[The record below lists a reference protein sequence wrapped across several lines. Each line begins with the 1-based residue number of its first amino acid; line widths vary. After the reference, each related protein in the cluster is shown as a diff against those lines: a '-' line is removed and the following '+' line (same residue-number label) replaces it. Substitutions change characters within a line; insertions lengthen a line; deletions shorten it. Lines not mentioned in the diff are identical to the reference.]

1 LGHTL
6 APHIRIN
13 NVYVNNVYR
22 NVAPNRCVLDR
33 HVNYGALER
42 YNSVHRG
49 VDYSNVRRARNDAGR
64 RTDTGPRPVPA
75 TPGTPHQDNK
85 IIRRSM
91 DPNDPRI
98 DANRGRGKLPQ
109 SQPPVRQ
116 AEVPRPEAR
125 ALTFSNRKSVSRI
138 FPGVKDDA
146 LIQRN
151 RSHTQLCPCRYPGQ
165 IQLLSSNASQMYNV
179 NRNRFLEEE
188 AAVAVVVH
196 LTHVRPAGAVRRV
209 ASSRIARLHRLR
221 LQGNKPHSNMSRIH
235 SKASR
240 ASDAAGGANETA
252 GTDQSSET

>member
-1 LGHTL
+1 
-6 APHIRIN
+6 
-13 NVYVNNVYR
+13 
-22 NVAPNRCVLDR
+22 
-33 HVNYGALER
+33 
-42 YNSVHRG
+42 
-49 VDYSNVRRARNDAGR
+49 
-64 RTDTGPRPVPA
+64 
-75 TPGTPHQDNK
+75 
-85 IIRRSM
+85 M
-91 DPNDPRI
+91 
-98 DANRGRGKLPQ
+98 
-109 SQPPVRQ
+109 
-116 AEVPRPEAR
+116 
-125 ALTFSNRKSVSRI
+125 
-138 FPGVKDDA
+138 FPGVKGDA
-146 LIQRN
+146 QIQRN

-179 NRNRFLEEE
+179 NRNRFLEEEE

>member
-1 LGHTL
+1 
-6 APHIRIN
+6 
-13 NVYVNNVYR
+13 
-22 NVAPNRCVLDR
+22 
-33 HVNYGALER
+33 
-42 YNSVHRG
+42 
-49 VDYSNVRRARNDAGR
+49 
-64 RTDTGPRPVPA
+64 
-75 TPGTPHQDNK
+75 
-85 IIRRSM
+85 M
-91 DPNDPRI
+91 
-98 DANRGRGKLPQ
+98 
-109 SQPPVRQ
+109 
-116 AEVPRPEAR
+116 
-125 ALTFSNRKSVSRI
+125 
-138 FPGVKDDA
+138 KDDA

-188 AAVAVVVH
+188 AAAVAVVVH

-221 LQGNKPHSNMSRIH
+221 LQGNRPHSNMSRIH